1 MNPLELFQDPTVTDV
16 LVDSTKSIQVVR
28 EGKLQTIGE
37 YFSDDLELQNFAKQ
51 QIRNAN
57 GRIDLA
63 KPFAEV
69 NIAGEFGQLRF
80 HAILAGQCSFGTQ
93 VSIRRHPVKQLSLED
108 LLTLRTIGNSQLQK
122 LKEII
127 TLRSNFVIIGAT

>member
-69 NIAGEFGQLRF
+69 NIAGEFGQLR
-80 HAILAGQCSFGTQ
+80 
-93 VSIRRHPVKQLSLED
+93 
-108 LLTLRTIGNSQLQK
+108 
-122 LKEII
+122 
-127 TLRSNFVIIGAT
+127 